1 MATISYGEEFF
12 ADPHPAHAQLRERA
26 PAVRVRDPNGL
37 EYWLVTRYGEAQK
50 ALGGP
55 GLSKDPRHAWAALRR
70 AGMVSGTADEATASM
85 LTADPPEHGRLR
97 APVSRAFT
105 PRATERLRPRIQQ
118 VTERLLDT
126 VEEQGTVDLID
137 AFAFPL
143 SVTIMCELLG
153 VPLDDR
159 DDFRTWTTAAHTPT
173 YVTGAP
179 MSRQEGAR
187 RLRGYV
193 RDLVARRQAAA
204 RLREPSA
211 IPQPQDVIGALV
223 ADIGTAGGLS
233 EAEVAETVSHLL
245 VAGQDATTNLV
256 GNGVAALLRHPDQL
270 ALLRQRPE
278 LLDSAVEELLR
289 YDGPTARSSPRTTT
303 QDLDLGGVTIPAQD
317 VVVVGLSAANRDPAR
332 FADPDRLDIAR
343 NHGPNLALGHG
354 IHFCVAAP
362 LARMT
367 GGIAIGTLV
376 RRFPHLTLA
385 RPYSELR
392 WRPTPVFRGLV
403 SLPVSVRPVN

>member
-204 RLREPSA
+204 RLRESSA

-289 YDGPTARSSPRTTT
+289 YDGPTARSSPRTAT
-303 QDLDLGGVTIPAQD
+303 
-317 VVVVGLSAANRDPAR
+317 
-332 FADPDRLDIAR
+332 
-343 NHGPNLALGHG
+343 
-354 IHFCVAAP
+354 
-362 LARMT
+362 
-367 GGIAIGTLV
+367 
-376 RRFPHLTLA
+376 
-385 RPYSELR
+385 
-392 WRPTPVFRGLV
+392 
-403 SLPVSVRPVN
+403 